1 MLVTILEKKKPMTK
15 IEQLLDISYQT
26 NEVIKELNPS
36 LMTREGS
43 TLLKIIQSIQAQ
55 QTIIIE
61 YLNEIPKTKDQKN
74 ED

>member
-1 MLVTILEKKKPMTK
+1 MTK

-26 NEVIKELNPS
+26 NEAIKELNPS

-43 TLLKIIQSIQAQ
+43 ILLKVIQAIQAQ

-61 YLNEIPKTKDQKN
+61 YLNEIPKTKD
-74 ED
+74 

>member
-1 MLVTILEKKKPMTK
+1 MDK
-15 IEQLLDISYQT
+15 IEQLLYISYQT

>member
-1 MLVTILEKKKPMTK
+1 MTK
-15 IEQLLDISYQT
+15 IEQLLYISYQT

>member
-1 MLVTILEKKKPMTK
+1 MTK

-43 TLLKIIQSIQAQ
+43 TLLKIIQSIQQQ

-61 YLNEIPKTKDQKN
+61 YLNEIPKTKD
-74 ED
+74 

>member
-1 MLVTILEKKKPMTK
+1 MTK
-15 IEQLLDISYQT
+15 IEQLLYISYQT

-61 YLNEIPKTKDQKN
+61 YLNETKDQKN

>member
-1 MLVTILEKKKPMTK
+1 MTK
-15 IEQLLDISYQT
+15 IEQSLDISYQT

-43 TLLKIIQSIQAQ
+43 TLRKIIQAIQSQ

-61 YLNEIPKTKDQKN
+61 YLNEIHKTKD
-74 ED
+74 

>member
-1 MLVTILEKKKPMTK
+1 MTK

-26 NEVIKELNPS
+26 NEVIKELNTS

-61 YLNEIPKTKDQKN
+61 YLNEIPKTKD
-74 ED
+74 

>member
-1 MLVTILEKKKPMTK
+1 VIFFVKILKKKKPMTK

-55 QTIIIE
+55 QIIIIE
-61 YLNEIPKTKDQKN
+61 YLNEIPKTKD
-74 ED
+74 